1 MSENMST
8 ETKLELI
15 PIRCK
20 VEPNAG
26 LDFLADV
33 IAKHAKAK
41 DIVVVS
47 SKVVSYCE
55 GRLVRLADINP
66 SKKALELSERYKIP
80 AELAELILREAD
92 EILGGVEG
100 FILTLKFGMLCPN
113 AGIDTSNVPE
123 GYAVL
128 YPKDPQKSADKLR
141 ILIERRI
148 NGKIGVVIADSRVLP
163 LRRGVCGIA
172 LATSGFEAIKD
183 ERGKLD
189 LFGKPLKRTV
199 RNLADMLASA
209 SQLLMGE
216 ANEMTPI
223 VIVRGLNVRF
233 TDGRFNLAIA
243 PEECLYWGC
252 FGGKV
257 RRGDKPKP

>member
-1 MSENMST
+1 MLT
-8 ETKLELI
+8 QKIELI
-15 PIRCK
+15 PVRCRIY
-20 VEPNAG
+20 PNVG
-26 LDFLADV
+26 LNFLANV
-33 IAKHAKAK
+33 ISRYTKAG

-55 GRLVRLADINP
+55 GRLIRLANVKP
-66 SKKALELSERYKIP
+66 SDKALELSQRYKVLP
-80 AELAELILREAD
+80 ELAELIVRESD
-92 EILGGVEG
+92 GILGGVEG

-123 GYAVL
+123 GHAIL
-128 YPKDPQKSADKLR
+128 YPKDPQKSADMLR
-141 ILIERRI
+141 YLIERRI
-148 NGKIGVVIADSRVLP
+148 NGRIGVVISDSRVLP

-172 LATSGFEAIKD
+172 IATSGFEAIKD
-183 ERGKLD
+183 EKGKPD
-189 LFGKPLKRTV
+189 LFGKPLRNTM

-233 TDGRFNLAIA
+233 TEGKFSLTVD
-243 PEECLYWGC
+243 PKECLYWGC
-252 FGGKV
+252 LDGKV
-257 RRGDKPKP
+257 RWSDKSKS